1 MLLAIDS
8 ATRKI
13 GIALYDGIEVRH
25 EAVWHSRNYHT
36 VELAPAIES
45 ALTQI
50 GIGVKDLEAIAVT
63 IGPGSYTGLR
73 IGAAVAKG
81 LALSLRLPLIA
92 IPTFH
97 VLAAAQPVQ
106 EDFRLAVVLEA
117 GRKRLSIGWYKAK
130 DGVWVLAGEPDLL
143 MPAEFSKKIRKPTII
158 CGELDEELRKI
169 LGRKRKNAVLVS
181 PAQSLRRPA
190 FLAELAWERWQAG
203 EVDDPD
209 TLAPYYM
216 QTDKKIPA

>member
-25 EAVWHSRNYHT
+25 EAVWHSQNYHT

-45 ALTQI
+45 ALTRV
-50 GIGVKDLEAIAVT
+50 GIEVKDLEAIAVT

-73 IGAAVAKG
+73 IGTAVAKG
-81 LALSLRLPLIA
+81 LALSQRLPLIA
-92 IPTFH
+92 ISTFE

-106 EDFRLAVVLEA
+106 EGFRLAVVLEA

-130 DGVWVLAGEPDLL
+130 DGVWEQTGEPDLQEAQTIRACLL
-143 MPAEFSKKIRKPTII
+143 MT
-158 CGELDEELRKI
+158 
-169 LGRKRKNAVLVS
+169 
-181 PAQSLRRPA
+181 RP
-190 FLAELAWERWQAG
+190 
-203 EVDDPD
+203 
-209 TLAPYYM
+209 
-216 QTDKKIPA
+216 I